1 MKHPDILKQL
11 TLEQKVALLSGKD
24 VWSTY
29 AFPQAGVPSMVMS
42 DGPHGLRRQ
51 LGRGD
56 HLGQRPSQPAT
67 CFPTAACLAGSWDPA
82 LLEEVGR
89 ALGTEAAAQGVHM
102 LLGPGMNLK
111 RSPLG
116 GRNFEYFS
124 EDPYLSGKL
133 AAALVRGVQS
143 QGAAACIKH
152 FAANSQELLRMTSD
166 SVVDERTLRELYL
179 TGFEIAVKEGRP
191 LGVMS
196 SYNRVNGTYANENPH
211 LLTEI
216 LREEWGFT
224 GMVVTDWG
232 ACNRQVDG
240 LRAGSNLEMP
250 GTQGDSDREV
260 LSALDRGELTE
271 DVIDRRVD
279 ELLDVVLAT
288 TEAARTAPKH
298 FDEGAHHALARRA
311 AAESAVLLKN
321 EDSLLPLAPGTKV
334 AVLGDLALEPR
345 YQGAGSSLVRPTRL
359 DRPLDCLKESGLK
372 IIGHAKAYRRNG
384 QPSEHLEREAAEL
397 ARRAEAVI
405 LFLGIPE
412 CFESEGLDRDHLALP
427 DNQVRA
433 LEVVA
438 QANPNVVVVLAGGG
452 VLELPWLDRCKALLH
467 GYLGGQAGA
476 GAAADLLTGKV
487 DPSGRLAETFPLVL
501 ADAPNARYFPG
512 RERTAE
518 YREGLFVGYRYYQT
532 VGKPVAFPFG
542 FGLSYTTFA
551 YSDLSVRRDG
561 VSFTLTNT
569 GARPGAEVAQ
579 VYLTGPRDRVFRPAL
594 ELKGFQKVTLQPGE
608 SRRVAI
614 PLDGYAFRWFN
625 PRTNQWAVEGGH
637 LPHLRGPQRRGP
649 APVRRSGSSGDR
661 PGGGVRQENPGLLL
675 LRPGGGRAGR
685 GLPGPAGP
693 PHPGGQ
699 MGPERPPHP
708 GGQLLPAV
716 LRQGAGGPVCQ
727 LGAGP
732 HGPAEGQAGGARPG
746 VPVHPQ
752 HALPGAG
759 EAVQRAGGH
768 EICPG
773 GAGHGQRP
781 RVPGIFPGPVRL
793 CLRPPGTPAGGKS
806 AWGCEPHST
815 WYSRPE

>member
-29 AFPQAGVPSMVMS
+29 PFPQAGVPSMVMS

-133 AAALVRGVQS
+133 SAALVRGVQS
-143 QGAAACIKH
+143 QGAAACVKH

-166 SVVDERTLRELYL
+166 SVVDERTFRELYL

-260 LSALDRGELTE
+260 LSALDRGEISLE
-271 DVIDRRVD
+271 VIDRRVD
-279 ELLDVVLAT
+279 ELLDVVLT
-288 TEAARTAPKH
+288 TNKAAQTAPKH
-298 FDEGAHHALARRA
+298 FDEAAHHALARRA

-321 EDSLLPLAPGTKV
+321 ESGLLPLAPGTRV

-359 DRPLDCLKESGLK
+359 DRPLDCLKESGLTV
-372 IIGHAKAYRRNG
+372 IGHAKAYRRNG
-384 QPSEHLEREAAEL
+384 QPSERLEREAAEL
-397 ARRAEAVI
+397 ARQAEAVI

-433 LEVVA
+433 LEAVA

-452 VLELPWLDRCKALLH
+452 ALELPWLDRCKALLH

-551 YSDLSVRRDG
+551 YSDLSVRREG
-561 VSFTLTNT
+561 VAFTLTNT
-569 GARPGAEVAQ
+569 GTRAGSEVAQ

-625 PRTNQWAVEGGH
+625 PKANQWEVEGGSYRISVGPNAGD
-637 LPHLRGPQRRGP
+637 LPLSAALEVEGIDPGAVYDKKTLACYFSGQVEDVPDGTFQALLGRPIPEAKWDRS
-649 APVRRSGSSGDR
+649 APLTLEDSFYQLSYAR
-661 PGGGVRQENPGLLL
+661 
-675 LRPGGGRAGR
+675 GRAARFANWVLGRMARRKARLGEPDPVSLFIRNMPFR
-685 GLPGPAGP
+685 GLAKLSNGLADTKF
-693 PHPGGQ
+693 
-699 MGPERPPHP
+699 
-708 GGQLLPAV
+708 A
-716 LRQGAGGPVCQ
+716 
-727 LGAGP
+727 LGALDM
-732 HGPAEGQAGGARPG
+732 AN
-746 VPVHPQ
+746 
-752 HALPGAG
+752 
-759 EAVQRAGGH
+759 
-768 EICPG
+768 
-773 GAGHGQRP
+773 GHGFRGFF
-781 RVPGIFPGPVRL
+781 RALSAFASARL
-793 CLRPPGTPAGGKS
+793 EHRRRRKRLGL
-806 AWGCEPHST
+806 
-815 WYSRPE
+815 

>member
-133 AAALVRGVQS
+133 SAALVRGVQS

-166 SVVDERTLRELYL
+166 SVVDERTFRELYL

-196 SYNRVNGTYANENPH
+196 SYNRVNGAYANENPH

-216 LREEWGFT
+216 LREEWGFD
-224 GMVVTDWG
+224 GIVVTDWG

-240 LRAGSNLEMP
+240 LKAGSNLEMP

-260 LSALDRGELTE
+260 LKALDRGEISL

-321 EDSLLPLAPGTKV
+321 EDSLLPLAPGTRV

-372 IIGHAKAYRRNG
+372 VIGHAKAYRRNG
-384 QPSEHLEREAAEL
+384 QPSERLEREAAEL
-397 ARRAEAVI
+397 ARQAEAVI

-412 CFESEGLDRDHLALP
+412 CFESEGLDRDHLALIP
-427 DNQVRA
+427 IDRP
-433 LEVVA
+433 VA
-438 QANPNVVVVLAGGG
+438 ELQQLAHQDPGGARRDDVLIH
-452 VLELPWLDRCKALLH
+452 LQQRELPFQPPLF
-467 GYLGGQAGA
+467 
-476 GAAADLLTGKV
+476 AA
-487 DPSGRLAETFPLVL
+487 
-501 ADAPNARYFPG
+501 G
-512 RERTAE
+512 RELLRH
-518 YREGLFVGYRYYQT
+518 LD
-532 VGKPVAFPFG
+532 GKPVGVLLHRHREIAEIG
-542 FGLSYTTFA
+542 LCLNAAGKAGQAIRLALRAQQQAQQGGLS
-551 YSDLSVRRDG
+551 
-561 VSFTLTNT
+561 
-569 GARPGAEVAQ
+569 
-579 VYLTGPRDRVFRPAL
+579 
-594 ELKGFQKVTLQPGE
+594 
-608 SRRVAI
+608 
-614 PLDGYAFRWFN
+614 
-625 PRTNQWAVEGGH
+625 
-637 LPHLRGPQRRGP
+637 
-649 APVRRSGSSGDR
+649 
-661 PGGGVRQENPGLLL
+661 
-675 LRPGGGRAGR
+675 
-685 GLPGPAGP
+685 
-693 PHPGGQ
+693 
-699 MGPERPPHP
+699 
-708 GGQLLPAV
+708 PAV
-716 LRQGAGGPVCQ
+716 AS
-727 LGAGP
+727 
-732 HGPAEGQAGGARPG
+732 GQAQP
-746 VPVHPQ
+746 PV
-752 HALPGAG
+752 G
-759 EAVQRAGGH
+759 VQR
-768 EICPG
+768 
-773 GAGHGQRP
+773 
-781 RVPGIFPGPVRL
+781 
-793 CLRPPGTPAGGKS
+793 GGKLLKNRLIT
-806 AWGCEPHST
+806 ALIAKGQVG
-815 WYSRPE
+815 

>member
-11 TLEQKVALLSGKD
+11 TLEQKAALLSGKD

-67 CFPTAACLAGSWDPA
+67 CFPTAACLAGSWDLA

-133 AAALVRGVQS
+133 SAALVRGVQS
-143 QGAAACIKH
+143 QGAAACVKH

-250 GTQGDSDREV
+250 GTQGDSDQEV

-279 ELLDVVLAT
+279 ELLNVVLAT

-298 FDEGAHHALARRA
+298 FDEAAHHALARRA

-321 EDSLLPLAPGTKV
+321 EDSLLPLAPGTRV

-372 IIGHAKAYRRNG
+372 VIGHAKAYRRNG
-384 QPSEHLEREAAEL
+384 QPSDRLEREAAEL
-397 ARRAEAVI
+397 ARQAEAVI

-438 QANPNVVVVLAGGG
+438 QANPNVAVVLAGGG

-625 PRTNQWAVEGGH
+625 PKANQWEVEGGTYRISVGPNAGD
-637 LPHLRGPQRRGP
+637 LPLSAALEVEGTDPGAVYDKKTLACYFSGQVEDVPDEAFQALLGRPIPEARWDRSAPLTLQDSFAQLSYARGRSARLADKLLTRMARRKERRGEP
-649 APVRRSGSSGDR
+649 DPVTLFIRNMPFRGLVKLSNGLADTEMAL
-661 PGGGVRQENPGLLL
+661 GVLDMANGHGFRGF
-675 LRPGGGRAGR
+675 GRAVR
-685 GLPGPAGP
+685 AFFANRRTRRERRKRLGL
-693 PHPGGQ
+693 
-699 MGPERPPHP
+699 
-708 GGQLLPAV
+708 
-716 LRQGAGGPVCQ
+716 
-727 LGAGP
+727 
-732 HGPAEGQAGGARPG
+732 
-746 VPVHPQ
+746 
-752 HALPGAG
+752 
-759 EAVQRAGGH
+759 
-768 EICPG
+768 
-773 GAGHGQRP
+773 
-781 RVPGIFPGPVRL
+781 
-793 CLRPPGTPAGGKS
+793 
-806 AWGCEPHST
+806 
-815 WYSRPE
+815 